1 MVGEVMAE
9 GAFSLKDTE
18 AMAWEGNPGIPGF
31 PGFKRRLLFRDDAIG
46 AEVRMDY
53 VPPGIVP
60 GELELPHRHYHN
72 SVTERAYTLSGDF
85 PHWEFSSVEDHAG
98 ELIVF
103 RRHLFMDRP
112 PKSIHGLLAEPV
124 SEAGAVVLYW
134 NTGPGTGVAEPEAPI
149 ETVTLPFDDRAEKL
163 RTDFSGARIFDS
175 GTVAWRAHPSVPG
188 WKFKPL
194 AEAVDR
200 SGAVCLV
207 HIPADWTAS
216 EQSSGFSEHD
226 SPPWLFVVSGD
237 LRLDMAH
244 NGARRELALR
254 EGAFLMWHA
263 PAALCL
269 PPESISDGGCT
280 ALCIGHDLSGSGA
293 GSGFGSG

>member
-1 MVGEVMAE
+1 M
-9 GAFSLKDTE
+9 GAGSFSLINSE
-18 AMAWEGNPGIPGF
+18 AMAWEGNPGI

-60 GELELPHRHYHN
+60 GELELPHRHYHK

-112 PKSIHGLLAEPV
+112 PRSIHGLLAEPV

-149 ETVTLPFDDRAEKL
+149 ETVTLPFDGRAEKL
-163 RTDFSGARIFDS
+163 RTDFSDARIFDS

-194 AEAVDR
+194 AEAVEN

-207 HIPADWTAS
+207 HIPADWT
-216 EQSSGFSEHD
+216 G
-226 SPPWLFVVSGD
+226 SPGPVEAQGAAPSPWLFVVAGD
-237 LRLDMAH
+237 LNLYLAE

-254 EGAFLMWHA
+254 EGAFLMWRSA
-263 PAALCL
+263 TALAV
-269 PPESISDGGCT
+269 PPESASDGGCT
-280 ALCIGHDLSGSGA
+280 VLCIGHDLSGHG
-293 GSGFGSG
+293 